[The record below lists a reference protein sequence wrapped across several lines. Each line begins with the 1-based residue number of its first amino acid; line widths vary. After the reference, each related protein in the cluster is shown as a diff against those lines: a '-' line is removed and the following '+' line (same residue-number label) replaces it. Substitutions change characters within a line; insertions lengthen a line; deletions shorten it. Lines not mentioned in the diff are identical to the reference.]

1 MIKFVTS
8 KFMTISIIILLQQN
22 LVFSKCSCEN
32 QVEDSYHKVSEA
44 LKYKLIAMATV
55 FVSSLIGVCIP
66 IFAKKCS
73 YLNPENDFYFLVKA
87 FAAGVILATGFI
99 HILPDAFEALTS
111 PCISEKPWKLFP
123 FSGFVTMV
131 AAIGTLI
138 MEALIMGYH
147 KRSEMKKAQPLD
159 ENDETHHSDN
169 GSSHV
174 HNFSIASDRLDSTN
188 RLRYTIVSQ
197 ILELGI
203 VLHSVI
209 LGISLGVSRS
219 PKTIKPLVA
228 VLTFHQ
234 CFEGIGLGGCISQA
248 QFKYYKVTIMILF
261 FCLIFPI
268 GIGIGMGISN
278 IYNESSPKSLIVE
291 GFLLSASAGVLIN
304 MALVDLVATD
314 FMNSKMLT
322 NFRLQLGASLALFVG
337 MICMSILA
345 LGEDS

>member
-197 ILELGI
+197 
-203 VLHSVI
+203 VTH
-209 LGISLGVSRS
+209 
-219 PKTIKPLVA
+219 PFYYLV
-228 VLTFHQ
+228 
-234 CFEGIGLGGCISQA
+234 
-248 QFKYYKVTIMILF
+248 YNMMI
-261 FCLIFPI
+261 
-268 GIGIGMGISN
+268 
-278 IYNESSPKSLIVE
+278 
-291 GFLLSASAGVLIN
+291 
-304 MALVDLVATD
+304 
-314 FMNSKMLT
+314 
-322 NFRLQLGASLALFVG
+322 
-337 MICMSILA
+337 
-345 LGEDS
+345 

>member
-1 MIKFVTS
+1 MIKFVTR

-111 PCISEKPWKLFP
+111 PCIGEKPWGMFP

-147 KRSEMKKAQPLD
+147 KRSEMKKSQPLD

-169 GSSHV
+169 GSSHA

-197 ILELGI
+197 VTHLFYYL
-203 VLHSVI
+203 
-209 LGISLGVSRS
+209 IS
-219 PKTIKPLVA
+219 I
-228 VLTFHQ
+228 
-234 CFEGIGLGGCISQA
+234 
-248 QFKYYKVTIMILF
+248 
-261 FCLIFPI
+261 
-268 GIGIGMGISN
+268 
-278 IYNESSPKSLIVE
+278 IYN
-291 GFLLSASAGVLIN
+291 
-304 MALVDLVATD
+304 M
-314 FMNSKMLT
+314 
-322 NFRLQLGASLALFVG
+322 
-337 MICMSILA
+337 MI
-345 LGEDS
+345 

>member
-1 MIKFVTS
+1 
-8 KFMTISIIILLQQN
+8 
-22 LVFSKCSCEN
+22 
-32 QVEDSYHKVSEA
+32 
-44 LKYKLIAMATV
+44 MATV
-55 FVSSLIGVCIP
+55 LVSSLIGVCIP
-66 IFAKKCS
+66 IFAKNCT
-73 YLNPENDFYFLVKA
+73 YLNPENEFYFLIKA

-111 PCISEKPWKLFP
+111 PCIGEKPWKMFP

-131 AAIGTLI
+131 SAIGTLI
-138 MEALIMGYH
+138 MEALIMGYQ
-147 KRSEMKKAQPLD
+147 KRSEMEKAQPLD
-159 ENDETHHSDN
+159 EDDETHEAN

-174 HNFSIASDRLDSTN
+174 HSLSLASDKLDSTN
-188 RLRYTIVSQ
+188 RLRYIIVSQ

-203 VLHSVI
+203 LMHSII

-228 VLTFHQ
+228 VLSFHQ

-248 QFKYYKVTIMILF
+248 QFKNYKVAIMIIF

-268 GIGIGMGISN
+268 GICIGMGISKF
-278 IYNESSPKSLIVE
+278 YNESSPKSLIVE

-314 FMNSKMLT
+314 FMNSKMLR
-322 NFRLQLGASLALFVG
+322 NFRLQIGASLALFVG
-337 MICMSILA
+337 MLCMSILA
-345 LGEDS
+345 LGEEDS